1 MDSSLE
7 EDADLAEA
15 IRLSLLEAA
24 NSANNIR
31 ARQEQQQQQQY
42 QPPPQQQQHQQQQQ
56 QAAAASSTRN
66 IEFIDLTDDPEP
78 EVKAEKIEYREPWNN
93 YDMSLDEEMMDD
105 EHLQYVKALSAASQE
120 IRSQE
125 SRLEK
130 SLSAAA
136 APSAA
141 AMNGGTSFD
150 YAHEDEDEM
159 DEDFKKA
166 LELSLASSRASS
178 ATVSQG
184 TSRQHQSQPQL
195 PVSAPQV
202 GAVER
207 TTSSPAAIFGMSRA
221 EMELERQ
228 ERIKKRALS
237 NGAATSRET
246 SEDREQKRR
255 TLHHPTPPTFNNSV
269 SNAGRLGSSATPMA
283 SSKLYKTSS
292 APIPTPSTTS
302 VRPSSSPSSAPLSAS
317 MSAPSRPQARYA
329 PPPRTY
335 PTSPSLSSSSEPL
348 SASMSVPSRPQ
359 VRYAPP
365 PRNHPT
371 SLSSPTTSRA
381 AFETSSS
388 PSVAYP
394 AQYHTASFRNTH
406 ILGTDRG
413 KWDVRFQDLVN
424 RNHLTKAILTTMDL
438 EEDWLNAYIPHSIP
452 QCRVKTWKARDDQVK
467 GYQTVGKALYVHP
480 PLGEFGS
487 FHAKLMVLFYPTF
500 VRIVISSANLVRH
513 DWEQLVN
520 TLYVQDFQMLSLDSP
535 EQLGDFGSTL
545 LAFLTAMELP
555 EKIIRAVK
563 RVDFR
568 PAKVVWFQRFKV
580 GTGSMLSTHMTSSLG
595 KLTVKFLAEIYRAS
609 RGFTP
614 RPRIKVDV
622 DERVPPIKIIFPT
635 QDHVANSRL
644 GELGAGTVCLRRE
657 YWSSNAFPRV
667 VMHDFELV
675 GRHKGSLMH
684 TKVILAKAAKPKPS
698 LGNRPSPQS
707 DDPRKLAGW
716 FYVGS
721 ANCTESAWGTMSN
734 KRSGSLQGLCINIR
748 NWELGVVYMIETE
761 DEMEELNR
769 RYRGSGRGAD
779 DEPDQTFF
787 GPLPVP
793 YQRPVKQ
800 YYAEDEPWSDLL

>member
-1 MDSSLE
+1 MDFGP
-7 EDADLAEA
+7 EDDAEIAEA
-15 IRLSLLEAA
+15 IRLSLLEVA
-24 NSANNIR
+24 NSANNTR

-42 QPPPQQQQHQQQQQ
+42 QPPPQQQQQQR
-56 QAAAASSTRN
+56 QAAAAARSTRN

-78 EVKAEKIEYREPWNN
+78 EVKAEKIEWREPQNN
-93 YDMSLDEEMMDD
+93 YDMSLDEEVMDD

-120 IRSQE
+120 MRFQE
-125 SRLEK
+125 SDLER

-136 APSAA
+136 SSAA
-141 AMNGGTSFD
+141 VMNGGGNYD
-150 YAHEDEDEM
+150 YAQEEEGEV

-166 LELSLASSRASS
+166 VELSLASSRSS
-178 ATVSQG
+178 PATASQG
-184 TSRQHQSQPQL
+184 SSRQHQLQPQQPL
-195 PVSAPQV
+195 SAPRV
-202 GAVER
+202 VVVER
-207 TTSSPAAIFGMSRA
+207 APSSPAAIFGMSRA

-237 NGAATSRET
+237 DGAVPSREV
-246 SEDREQKRR
+246 SEDRERKRR
-255 TLHHPTPPTFNNSV
+255 TLDHPTSPIFNNSV
-269 SNAGRLGSSATPMA
+269 SSAGRLGSSTTPTA
-283 SSKLYKTSS
+283 SSSKLFKTSS
-292 APIPTPSTTS
+292 APIPTLSTTS
-302 VRPSSSPSSAPLSAS
+302 ARPSSSSSSPLSAS
-317 MSAPSRPQARYA
+317 MSAPLRPQAQYV
-329 PPPRTY
+329 
-335 PTSPSLSSSSEPL
+335 S
-348 SASMSVPSRPQ
+348 
-359 VRYAPP
+359 P

-371 SLSSPTTSRA
+371 SLSSPPTSRA

-388 PSVAYP
+388 SSAAYP
-394 AQYHTASFRNTH
+394 AKYHTASFRNTH

-467 GYQTVGKALYVHP
+467 GYQTIEKALYVHP
-480 PLGEFGS
+480 PLGAFGS

-520 TLYVQDFQMLSLDSP
+520 TLYVQDFQMLSSDSP
-535 EQLGDFGSTL
+535 EQLGEFGSTL

-555 EKIIRAVK
+555 DKIIRAVG

-568 PAKVVWFQRFKV
+568 PAKVVLVPAVHGWHRVDARHTYGIACLAKV
-580 GTGSMLSTHMTSSLG
+580 MQTRTTETREWDMEYQTSSLG

-657 YWSSNAFPRV
+657 FWNSNAFPRV

-675 GRHKGSLMH
+675 GRHQGSLMH
-684 TKVILAKAAKPKPS
+684 TKVILAKAAQPKQTLSSRLP
-698 LGNRPSPQS
+698 PQS

-734 KRSGSLQGLCINIR
+734 KRSGDLQGLCINIR

-769 RYRGSGRGAD
+769 RYQGSGRGAD

-793 YQRPVKQ
+793 YRRPVPQ
-800 YYAEDEPWSDLL
+800 YYAEDEPWSDLLY

>member
-1 MDSSLE
+1 MDFSPE
-7 EDADLAEA
+7 EDADIAEA

-24 NSANNIR
+24 NSANNT
-31 ARQEQQQQQQY
+31 
-42 QPPPQQQQHQQQQQ
+42 P
-56 QAAAASSTRN
+56 AATRN

-78 EVKAEKIEYREPWNN
+78 EVKAEKMEYREPQNN
-93 YDMSLDEEMMDD
+93 YDMSLDEEAMEDD
-105 EHLQYVKALSAASQE
+105 HLLYVQALSEASQAM
-120 IRSQE
+120 RSQE
-125 SRLEK
+125 SGLER
-130 SLSAAA
+130 SLSAVVSPAA
-136 APSAA
+136 V
-141 AMNGGTSFD
+141 MNGGSSYD

-159 DEDFKKA
+159 DEDLKKA
-166 LELSLASSRASS
+166 LELSLATSKASS
-178 ATVSQG
+178 ATVSPG
-184 TSRQHQSQPQL
+184 SSRQHRSQPQQTAS
-195 PVSAPQV
+195 VPQV
-202 GAVER
+202 AVVER
-207 TTSSPAAIFGMSRA
+207 ALSSPAAIFGMSRA
-221 EMELERQ
+221 EMERERQ

-237 NGAATSRET
+237 NGAVPSREF

-255 TLHHPTPPTFNNSV
+255 ALDHPTSPTFNNSV
-269 SNAGRLGSSATPMA
+269 SSPGRPRSSAAPTAASPSLYKA
-283 SSKLYKTSS
+283 SSS
-292 APIPTPSTTS
+292 PIPTSSTPPA
-302 VRPSSSPSSAPLSAS
+302 RPSSSTSARPSSSTSARSSSSTSARPSSSSSLSAPLSAS
-317 MSAPSRPQARYA
+317 MSAPSRLQAQYE
-329 PPPRTY
+329 
-335 PTSPSLSSSSEPL
+335 PT
-348 SASMSVPSRPQ
+348 
-359 VRYAPP
+359 

-371 SLSSPTTSRA
+371 SPSSPSTRRA
-381 AFETSSS
+381 AFEMSSS
-388 PSVAYP
+388 SSAAYP
-394 AQYHTASFRNTH
+394 AKYHTASFRNTH
-406 ILGTDRG
+406 ILGTTLG

-452 QCRVKTWKARDDQVK
+452 QCRK
-467 GYQTVGKALYVHP
+467 GYQTIGKALYVHP

-520 TLYVQDFQMLSLDSP
+520 TLYVQDFEMLSSDSP
-535 EQLGDFGSTL
+535 EQLGEFGSTL
-545 LAFLTAMELP
+545 LAFMTAMELP
-555 EKIIRAVK
+555 DKILRAVG

-568 PAKVVWFQRFKV
+568 PAKVVLVPAVQGWHRVDARHTYGIARLAKV
-580 GTGSMLSTHMTSSLG
+580 MQTRTTETQEWDMEYQTSSLG
-595 KLTVKFLAEIYRAS
+595 RLTVKFLAELYRAS
-609 RGFTP
+609 RGYTP

-635 QDHVANSRL
+635 QDHVAHSRL

-657 YWSSNAFPRV
+657 YWTLNSFPRI

-675 GRHKGSLMH
+675 GRHQGSLMH
-684 TKVILAKAAKPKPS
+684 TKVILAKAAQPKPTLS
-698 LGNRPSPQS
+698 SRLPPPQS
-707 DDPRKLAGW
+707 NDPRKLAGW

-734 KRSGSLQGLCINIR
+734 KRTGALQGLCINIR

-769 RYRGSGRGAD
+769 RYRGSERGAD

-793 YQRPVKQ
+793 YRRPVKQ